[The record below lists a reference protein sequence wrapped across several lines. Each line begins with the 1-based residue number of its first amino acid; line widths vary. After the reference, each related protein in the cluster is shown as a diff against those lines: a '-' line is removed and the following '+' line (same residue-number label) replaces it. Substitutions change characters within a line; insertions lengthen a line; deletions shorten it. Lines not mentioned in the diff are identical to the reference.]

1 MKKGWAIGI
10 VIVLIVLIF
19 GTMYIGARNQ
29 MVRKNE
35 TINSHWAQV
44 DVVLERRADLIPNL
58 VETVKGV
65 AAQEVTVFTAVA
77 NARSALMNAQTPKDK
92 IAANGQLDS
101 ALVRVLALTE
111 NYPQLKSNESFLRL
125 QDQLEGT
132 ENRIAVERK
141 RYDDAIQDYNTY
153 IGTWPNSSFA
163 RWAGFQRN
171 DAYFAATPESRA
183 VPKVEFPPAKQ

>member
-10 VIVLIVLIF
+10 VVVLIVLIF

-35 TINSHWAQV
+35 TIKSDWAQV

-101 ALVRVLALTE
+101 ALVKVLALTE
-111 NYPQLKSNESFLRL
+111 NYPQLKSNESFLQL

-153 IGTWPNSSFA
+153 IGTWPNSTFA